1 MNVIGIDVSKDKLDV
16 LEAEFAQI
24 PQLSMPHVTATYL
37 GWLDTR
43 RLGTG
48 GAVNAMFREHGI
60 GFSCGSEFGDSH
72 FQRLNFA
79 CTRENLIESIARI
92 KATVEACD

>member
-1 MNVIGIDVSKDKLDV
+1 MGIRLDLRGNRDL
-16 LEAEFAQI
+16 LETEIARI
-24 PQLSMPHVTATYL
+24 PELSMPHVSATYL

-43 RLGTG
+43 QLATG
-48 GAVNAMFREHGI
+48 EAANAMFREHGI